1 MSSSEYRTPFSSF
14 VIYLASRTGQV
25 VDSPDIAFVEIQQLC
40 STAEKEESMILSFD
54 HTTSLTIMKI
64 DIYWSER
71 VYAGRGGP
79 LLESPGN
86 LTYPEQYFNIKI
98 SKREKLALAPKV
110 VYSVSLNKSVF
121 S

>member
-1 MSSSEYRTPFSSF
+1 
-14 VIYLASRTGQV
+14 
-25 VDSPDIAFVEIQQLC
+25 
-40 STAEKEESMILSFD
+40 MILSCD
-54 HTTSLTIMKI
+54 HMTSLTIMKI

-71 VYAGRGGP
+71 VYGGRGGP

-98 SKREKLALAPKV
+98 LKREKLVRAPKV

-121 S
+121 SQLYFKFLYPRPSWMKTEQFYQRQ

>member
-1 MSSSEYRTPFSSF
+1 
-14 VIYLASRTGQV
+14 
-25 VDSPDIAFVEIQQLC
+25 
-40 STAEKEESMILSFD
+40 MILSFD

-86 LTYPEQYFNIKI
+86 LTYPEQYFNIKNFK
-98 SKREKLALAPKV
+98 KRETG
-110 VYSVSLNKSVF
+110 SSTQRSLFCFFK
-121 S
+121 